1 MENGPAKKV
10 RFLVT
15 DLVHPHPAQV
25 LLELYGGEYL
35 EGEVA
40 AGTSDGEEPY
50 LVVRVPGLGG
60 PVIVPLDRTQ
70 RLARPAPVPSRRA

>member
-1 MENGPAKKV
+1 VENVPPKKV

-25 LLELYGGEYL
+25 LMELFQDLQL

-40 AGTSDGEEPY
+40 VGTTDGEAPY
-50 LVVRVPGLGG
+50 LIVRVAGLSE
-60 PVIVPLDRTQ
+60 PVIVPLDRT
-70 RLARPAPVPSRRA
+70 RCAVPAAHVSSCR